1 MSERRLRLPI
11 SGMTCASCVSHVED
25 ALKQTEGVLDS
36 SVNLASESASVLI
49 AEEKLPLVIRA
60 IRTAGYDVL
69 QDTLRFSIGGMT
81 CASCVSHVEQ
91 AIEELPGVL
100 DARVNLATERAEVDT
115 VLGLVTTANI
125 LRVVQNA
132 GYDAALVGDSRDR
145 EQEARTREQAR
156 LGRRLIAG
164 ILFSTVILVG
174 SFAGMLG
181 LPDWVSSNYLLLVL
195 ATPVQFWVGWQFYR
209 GAWGALRH
217 RTADMNT
224 LVAIGTSVA
233 YFFSFFVTFFPQVL
247 EASGIPSATYFDT
260 SAVIITLVLLGKFL
274 EAKAKGRTSDA
285 IRHLLSLQPPDATV
299 LRNEQEMRI
308 PVEEVQVGDLILV
321 RPGERVPVD
330 GTILEGSSYLDES
343 MATGESIP
351 IFKQI
356 GSPVIG
362 ATINGLGAFRF
373 RAERVGKDTFLA
385 QVVKM
390 VEEAQGSKAP
400 VQRLADKIA
409 AVFVPVVL
417 GVALI
422 TFFVWWAWGPAPSYL
437 VALNNTVAVLVIACP
452 CAMGLA
458 TPTAVMVGTGRGAQA
473 GILIRSGEALEK
485 AEKVNLIVFDKTG
498 TLTKGKPSV
507 SQIITTAGAENEVLL
522 LAAAAERYSEHP
534 LALAVVEEAKRQSLF
549 IPDGLDFQAIPG
561 RGVTVRLEGGE
572 VAVGNAE
579 FLLEKGL
586 TSLERKYEE
595 EGYTVIYVA
604 RNGTWIGTLLISDAP
619 KDEARETVEKLS
631 RRGLQVLMLTGDTET
646 SARSVARTLG
656 ISEVLAQVLPSQK
669 AAKIKHL
676 QANGKR
682 VAMVGDGINDAPALA
697 QADLGIALGTGTDIA
712 LETADMA
719 LISGD
724 LLGVPRALTLSKKTM
739 TTIRW
744 NLFWAFIYNIL
755 GIPIAAGVL
764 YPAFGLLLNPMI
776 GALAMAFSSVF
787 VVTNSLRL
795 RKARI

>member
-1 MSERRLRLPI
+1 
-11 SGMTCASCVSHVED
+11 MTCASCVSHVED

-36 SVNLASESASVLI
+36 SVNLASESASVLM
-49 AEEKLPLVIRA
+49 AEEKLPQAIRA

-81 CASCVSHVEQ
+81 CASCVRHVEQ

-115 VLGLVTTANI
+115 VLGLVTTADI
-125 LRVVQNA
+125 IRVVQNA
-132 GYDAALVGDSRDR
+132 GYDAVLVGDSRDR

-164 ILFSTVILVG
+164 ILFSTLILVG
-174 SFAGMLG
+174 SFAGILG
-181 LPDWVSSNYLLLVL
+181 LPGWVSSNSLLLVL

-233 YFFSFFVTFFPQVL
+233 YFFSVFVTFFPQVL
-247 EASGIPSATYFDT
+247 EASGIPAATYFDT

-285 IRHLLSLQPPDATV
+285 IRRLLSLQPPDATV
-299 LRNEQEMRI
+299 LRNEQEMQI

-343 MATGESIP
+343 MVTGESIP

-362 ATINGLGAFRF
+362 ATINGMGAFRF

-422 TFFVWWAWGPAPSYL
+422 TFLVWWAWGPAPSYL

-485 AEKVNLIVFDKTG
+485 AEKVNVVVFDKTG
-498 TLTKGKPSV
+498 TLTMGKPSV
-507 SQIITTAGAENEVLL
+507 VQIITTAGAEKEVLL

-534 LALAVVEEAKRQSLF
+534 LALAVVEEAKRQSLS
-549 IPDGLDFQAIPG
+549 IPDGSDFQAIPG
-561 RGVTVRLEGGE
+561 RGVTVHLEGGE

-586 TSLERKYEE
+586 ASLERKYEE

-619 KDEARETVEKLS
+619 KDGARETVEKLS

-744 NLFWAFIYNIL
+744 NLFWAFIYNVL

>member
-25 ALKQTEGVLDS
+25 ALKQTEGILDS
-36 SVNLASESASVLI
+36 SVNLASESASVLM
-49 AEEKLPLVIRA
+49 AEEKLPQAIRA
-60 IRTAGYDVL
+60 IRSAGYNVL

-81 CASCVSHVEQ
+81 CASCVNHVEQ

-100 DARVNLATERAEVDT
+100 DARVNLATDRAEVDT
-115 VLGLVTTANI
+115 VLGLVTTADI

-164 ILFSTVILVG
+164 VLFSTLTLVG

-181 LPDWVSSNYLLLVL
+181 LPGWVSSNSLLLVL

-233 YFFSFFVTFFPQVL
+233 YFFSFFVTIFPQVL
-247 EASGIPSATYFDT
+247 EASGIPAATYFDT

-285 IRHLLSLQPPDATV
+285 IRRLLSLQPPDATV
-299 LRNEQEMRI
+299 LRNEQEMQI
-308 PVEEVQVGDLILV
+308 PVEEVRVGDLILV

-343 MATGESIP
+343 MVTGESIP

-356 GSPVIG
+356 GSPVVG

-400 VQRLADKIA
+400 VQRLADKIV

-422 TFFVWWAWGPAPSYL
+422 TFVVWWAWGPTPSYL
-437 VALNNTVAVLVIACP
+437 VALNNMVAVLVIACP

-485 AEKVNLIVFDKTG
+485 AERVNLVVFDKTG
-498 TLTKGKPSV
+498 TLTMGKPSV
-507 SQIITTAGAENEVLL
+507 SQIITTAGSEKEVLL

-534 LALAVVEEAKRQSLF
+534 LALAVVEEAKRQSLS
-549 IPDGLDFQAIPG
+549 IPDGSDFQAIPG
-561 RGVTVRLEGGE
+561 RGVTVHLEGGE
-572 VAVGNAE
+572 VVVGNAE

-586 TSLERKYEE
+586 ASLERKYEE

-604 RNGTWIGTLLISDAP
+604 RNGTWIGALLISDAP
-619 KDEARETVEKLS
+619 KDGARETVEKLS

-669 AAKIKHL
+669 AAKIKQL
-676 QANGKR
+676 QANGKC

-744 NLFWAFIYNIL
+744 NLFWAFIYNVL

>member
-1 MSERRLRLPI
+1 LSERRLRLPI
-11 SGMTCASCVSHVED
+11 SGMTCAACAGHVED

-36 SVNLASESASVLI
+36 FVNLASESATVLM
-49 AEEKLPLVIRA
+49 AEEKLPQAIRA

-91 AIEELPGVL
+91 AIKELPGVL
-100 DARVNLATERAEVDT
+100 DARVNLATERAEVDA
-115 VLGLVTTANI
+115 VLGLVSSAQI
-125 LRVVQNA
+125 LRAVRNA
-132 GYDAALVGDSRDR
+132 GYDAAPLGENRDR
-145 EQEARTREQAR
+145 EQEARSREQAR
-156 LGRRLIAG
+156 LGRRLMVG
-164 ILFSTVILVG
+164 VLFSILILVG

-181 LPDWVSSNYLLLVL
+181 LPGWVSSNFLLLAL

-217 RTADMNT
+217 KTADMNT

-233 YFFSFFVTFFPQVL
+233 YFFSCFVTFFPQVL
-247 EASGIPSATYFDT
+247 EASGIPATTYFDT

-285 IRHLLSLQPPDATV
+285 IRHLLGLQPPEATV
-299 LRNEQEMRI
+299 LRDEQELRI
-308 PVEEVQVGDLILV
+308 PVEDVVVGDLILV
-321 RPGERVPVD
+321 RPGDRVPVD

-343 MATGESIP
+343 MVTGESLP
-351 IFKQI
+351 AFKQV

-362 ATINGLGAFRF
+362 ATINGMGAFRF

-417 GVALI
+417 GIALI
-422 TFFVWWAWGPAPSYL
+422 TFLVWWAWGPAPSYL
-437 VALNNTVAVLVIACP
+437 IALNNAVAVLVIACP

-473 GILIRSGEALEK
+473 GILIRSGEALEN
-485 AEKVNLIVFDKTG
+485 AEKVNTVVFDKTG
-498 TLTKGKPSV
+498 TLTIGKPSI
-507 SQIITTAGAENEVLL
+507 SRMITAAGAENEVLL

-534 LALAVVEEAKRQSLF
+534 LALAVVDEAKRRLLS
-549 IPDGLDFQAIPG
+549 IPDSSDFQATPG
-561 RGVTVRLEGGE
+561 RGVTVHLAGDE

-586 TSLERKYEE
+586 ASLERKVEE
-595 EGYTVIYVA
+595 EGHTVIYVA
-604 RNGTWIGTLLISDAP
+604 RNGTWIGTLLLSDAP
-619 KDEARETVEKLS
+619 KEGARETVENLS
-631 RRGLQVLMLTGDTET
+631 RRGLHVLMLTGDTEA
-646 SARSVARTLG
+646 SARVVAQALG
-656 ISEVLAQVLPSQK
+656 IPEVLAQVLPSQK
-669 AAKIKHL
+669 AAKIKQL

-697 QADLGIALGTGTDIA
+697 QADVGIALGTGTDIA

-724 LLGVPRALTLSKKTM
+724 LRGVPRALTLSKKTM

>member
-1 MSERRLRLPI
+1 MNERRLRLPI

-36 SVNLASESASVLI
+36 SVNLASESASVLM
-49 AEEKLPLVIRA
+49 AEEKLPQAIRA

-81 CASCVSHVEQ
+81 CASCVNHVEQ

-115 VLGLVTTANI
+115 VLGLVTTADI
-125 LRVVQNA
+125 IRVVQNA
-132 GYDAALVGDSRDR
+132 GYDATLAGDSRDR

-164 ILFSTVILVG
+164 ILFSTLVLVG

-181 LPDWVSSNYLLLVL
+181 LPGWVSSNSLLLVL

-233 YFFSFFVTFFPQVL
+233 YFFSVFVTFFPQVL
-247 EASGIPSATYFDT
+247 EASGIPAATYFDT

-285 IRHLLSLQPPDATV
+285 IRRLLSLQPPDATV

-343 MATGESIP
+343 MVTGESIP

-362 ATINGLGAFRF
+362 ATINGMGAFRF
-373 RAERVGKDTFLA
+373 QAERVGKDTFLA

-422 TFFVWWAWGPAPSYL
+422 TFLVWWAWGPAPSYL

-485 AEKVNLIVFDKTG
+485 AEKVNVLVFDKTG
-498 TLTKGKPSV
+498 TLTMGKPSV
-507 SQIITTAGAENEVLL
+507 VQIITTAVSKKEVLL
-522 LAAAAERYSEHP
+522 LAATAERYSEHP
-534 LALAVVEEAKRQSLF
+534 LALAVVEEAKRQSLS
-549 IPDGLDFQAIPG
+549 IPDGSDFQAIPG
-561 RGVTVRLEGGE
+561 RGVTVHLEGAE

-586 TSLERKYEE
+586 ANLERKYEE

-604 RNGTWIGTLLISDAP
+604 RNGTWIGTLLISDTL
-619 KDEARETVEKLS
+619 KDGARETVEKLS

-676 QANGKR
+676 QANGKC

-744 NLFWAFIYNIL
+744 NLFWAFIYNVL

>member
-1 MSERRLRLPI
+1 
-11 SGMTCASCVSHVED
+11 MTCASCVSHVED

-36 SVNLASESASVLI
+36 SVNLASESASVLM
-49 AEEKLPLVIRA
+49 AEEKLPQAIRA

-81 CASCVSHVEQ
+81 CASCVRHVEQ

-115 VLGLVTTANI
+115 VLGLVTTADI
-125 LRVVQNA
+125 IRVVQNA
-132 GYDAALVGDSRDR
+132 GYDAVLVGDSRDR

-164 ILFSTVILVG
+164 ILFSTLILVG
-174 SFAGMLG
+174 SFAGILG
-181 LPDWVSSNYLLLVL
+181 LPGWVSSNSLLLVL

-233 YFFSFFVTFFPQVL
+233 YFFSVFVTFFPQVL
-247 EASGIPSATYFDT
+247 EASGIPAATYFDT

-285 IRHLLSLQPPDATV
+285 IRRLLSLQPPDATV
-299 LRNEQEMRI
+299 LRNEQEMQI

-343 MATGESIP
+343 MVTGESIP

-362 ATINGLGAFRF
+362 ATINGMGAFRF

-422 TFFVWWAWGPAPSYL
+422 TFLVWWAWGPAPSYL

-485 AEKVNLIVFDKTG
+485 AEKVNVVVFDKTG
-498 TLTKGKPSV
+498 TLTMGKPSV
-507 SQIITTAGAENEVLL
+507 VQIITTAGAEKEVLL

-534 LALAVVEEAKRQSLF
+534 LALAVVEEAKRQSLS
-549 IPDGLDFQAIPG
+549 IPDGSDFQAIPG
-561 RGVTVRLEGGE
+561 RGVTVHLEGGE

-586 TSLERKYEE
+586 ASLERKYEE

-619 KDEARETVEKLS
+619 KDGARETVEKLS
-631 RRGLQVLMLTGDTET
+631 RRGLQVLMLTGDTEI

-744 NLFWAFIYNIL
+744 NLFWAFIYNVL